1 MVWNFIEKCEI
12 LNIIEFTS
20 ARKMMSV
27 IVRLEDKTIKI
38 LSKGADSVIKKRLKD
53 QKSDLINQTMLHV
66 NTFAES
72 GLWTLL
78 LAEWTLD
85 ELFYYRWNKDF

>member
-1 MVWNFIEKCEI
+1 
-12 LNIIEFTS
+12 
-20 ARKMMSV
+20 MSV

-72 GLWTLL
+72 GL
-78 LAEWTLD
+78 
-85 ELFYYRWNKDF
+85 